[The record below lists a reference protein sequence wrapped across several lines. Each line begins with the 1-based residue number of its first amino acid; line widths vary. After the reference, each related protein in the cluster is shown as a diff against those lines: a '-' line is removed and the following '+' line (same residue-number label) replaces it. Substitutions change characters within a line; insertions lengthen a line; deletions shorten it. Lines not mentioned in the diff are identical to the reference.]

1 MGSSDKQIGPSLEA
15 AQAWLHRGVWLAC
28 VGVYLV
34 VFVGGELMGV
44 SDLVAML
51 RAAGLAL
58 ATAVLGRL
66 ALSLVSRAPQP
77 PTDQPSAGQDGTLG
91 SLLDVVSSPN
101 VAGPQEPET
110 L

>member
-1 MGSSDKQIGPSLEA
+1 MDTQQANASDEA
-15 AQAWLHRGVWLAC
+15 LAWLRRAVWLAC

-34 VFVGGELMGV
+34 VFVGGLVIGV
-44 SDLVAML
+44 SDLLAML

-58 ATAVLGRL
+58 ATAVLGKL
-66 ALSLVSRAPQP
+66 ALSIVSRASQP
-77 PTDQPSAGQDGTLG
+77 AKKQPSAGQDRTLG

>member
-1 MGSSDKQIGPSLEA
+1 METQHAIVTDEA
-15 AQAWLHRGVWLAC
+15 LAWLHRAVWLAC

-34 VFVGGELMGV
+34 VFVGGLVIGV
-44 SDLVAML
+44 SDLLAML

-58 ATAVLGRL
+58 ATAVLGKL
-66 ALSLVSRAPQP
+66 ALSIVSRASQP
-77 PTDQPSAGQDGTLG
+77 VNEQPSAGQDRTLG

>member
-1 MGSSDKQIGPSLEA
+1 MDTQQANVNDEA
-15 AQAWLHRGVWLAC
+15 VAALRRGVWLAC

-34 VFVGGELMGV
+34 VFVGGLLVGV

-51 RAAGLAL
+51 RAAGLTL
-58 ATAVLGRL
+58 AIAVLGKL
-66 ALSLVSRAPQP
+66 ALSIVSRAPQP
-77 PTDQPSAGQDGTLG
+77 TREQPSAAQDGTLG

-101 VAGPQEPET
+101 VGGPQEPET

>member
-1 MGSSDKQIGPSLEA
+1 MTNGQPIPSDEA
-15 AQAWLHRGVWLAC
+15 AAWLHRGVWLAC

-34 VFVGGELMGV
+34 VFVGGLLVGV
-44 SDLVAML
+44 SDLLAML

-58 ATAVLGRL
+58 VTAVLGKL
-66 ALSLVSRAPQP
+66 ALGIVSRASEPT
-77 PTDQPSAGQDGTLG
+77 TDQPSAGQDRTLG
-91 SLLDVVSSPN
+91 SLVDVVSSPN